1 MNVLVPVICGS
12 CYSNMASNFEERLA
26 SLVESFSI
34 LYNKSLKDFKD
45 RTKKKNAWKEIAQ
58 KLGLETGKY

>member
-1 MNVLVPVICGS
+1 
-12 CYSNMASNFEERLA
+12 MASNFEERLA
-26 SLVESFSI
+26 SVKFPI

-45 RTKKKNAWKEIAQ
+45 KTKKKNAWKEIAP